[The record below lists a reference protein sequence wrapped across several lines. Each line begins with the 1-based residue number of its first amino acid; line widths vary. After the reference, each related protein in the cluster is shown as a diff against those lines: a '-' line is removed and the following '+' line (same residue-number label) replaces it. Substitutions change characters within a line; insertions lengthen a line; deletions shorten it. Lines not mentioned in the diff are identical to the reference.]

1 MKVADVMSRGVIS
14 VLPQVTVDQAATIM
28 LHAEIG
34 GLPVVNNEGRLIG
47 IVTETDF
54 LRRAELGTARE
65 KPRWIDVL
73 FAPGKAADQ
82 FVRAHGRKVA
92 DIMSS
97 PVHSVTEET
106 ALADAVDLMERHR
119 INRLP
124 VVHEDKP
131 VGIVAR
137 SDLMRAI
144 VEQHRS
150 EKDSGRTDA
159 QLRAEIIA
167 KLKAQPWAPIYGI
180 TVTVRDGVV
189 QLSGTIFND
198 RERHA
203 LIVAAETTHGVRAVR
218 DRIVV
223 IDPASGEIVYRPDR
237 PSH

>member
-1 MKVADVMSRGVIS
+1 MKVADAMSRGVIS
-14 VLPQVTVDQAATIM
+14 VLPQTTIDKAARLM
-28 LHAEIG
+28 LLADIG
-34 GLPVVNNEGRLIG
+34 GLPVVNNEGELVG

-106 ALADAVDLMERHR
+106 DLADAVDLMERHK

-124 VVHEDKP
+124 VIQEGRI
-131 VGIVAR
+131 VGMVAR
-137 SDLMRAI
+137 SDLMQAI
-144 VEQHRS
+144 VDQHRS
-150 EKDSGRTDA
+150 EDDSGRTDA
-159 QLRAEIIA
+159 QIRDEIIA
-167 KLKAQPWAPIYGI
+167 RLKAQPWAPIYGI
-180 TVTVRDGVV
+180 NVVVRDGIV

-203 LIVAAETTHGVRAVR
+203 LIVAAETTRGVRAVK
-218 DRIVV
+218 DQIVV
-223 IDPASGEIVYRPDR
+223 IDPASGEIVYRPDGAR
-237 PSH
+237 Q

>member
-14 VLPQVTVDQAATIM
+14 VLPQVTIDQAAAIM

-34 GLPVVNNEGRLIG
+34 GLPVVSNDGRLIG

-73 FAPGKAADQ
+73 FSPGKAADQ

-92 DIMSS
+92 DIMSA
-97 PVHSVTEET
+97 PVHSVTEEM
-106 ALADAVDLMERHR
+106 ALADAVDLMERHN

-124 VVHEDKP
+124 VVHGDKP
-131 VGIVAR
+131 VGMVAR

-150 EKDSGRTDA
+150 EKDSGRADA
-159 QLRAEIIA
+159 QIREEIIA

-180 TVTVRDGVV
+180 GVVVRDGVV

-198 RERHA
+198 RERYA
-203 LIVAAETTHGVRAVR
+203 LIVAAETTRGVRAVK

-223 IDPASGEIVYRPDR
+223 IDPASGEIVYRPDQA
-237 PSH
+237 SQ